1 MAEINSVGDSAP
13 FVPSGP
19 SESAF
24 EELRQSRKRRG
35 GDVVAVFVHA
45 GAGFHSIQNENI
57 HLAVCS
63 EYVHTSIFIYA
74 LSASLDALLTHHI
87 SAAKIGMRFLKA
99 GSTAVEAVEAAIRVL
114 EDNEITNAGYG
125 SNLSV
130 DGHVECDASIVD
142 QYGRSGA
149 VGAMGRE

>member
-1 MAEINSVGDSAP
+1 MLSLFSCMLEPAFTVSKMKTFIWQCAP
-13 FVPSGP
+13 ST
-19 SESAF
+19 ST
-24 EELRQSRKRRG
+24 L
-35 GDVVAVFVHA
+35 
-45 GAGFHSIQNENI
+45 
-57 HLAVCS
+57 
-63 EYVHTSIFIYA
+63 SIFIYA